1 MGDEPARGGRR
12 DELVRLLQGYASES
26 VLVGQVFAERHGL
39 HPTDLNAMLAVL
51 QADLE
56 GSPLTPGR
64 LGAQLGLSSGAT
76 TAVVDRLE
84 RLGHVLRTREDS
96 DRRRVALR
104 YGDTAAAI
112 GRQFFGPL
120 GDRMDAMLTG
130 FSDAELD
137 VVLRFLAGTTEMLGR
152 HRESEQE
159 LVRGIPGGG
168 PGPSPGHAC
177 GRGGGSATA
186 ISPPR
191 E

>member
-56 GSPLTPGR
+56 GSPLTAGR

-96 DRRRVALR
+96 DRRRVTLR
-104 YGDTAAAI
+104 CGDTAAAI

-120 GDRMDAMLTG
+120 GDRMDAILAG
-130 FSDAELD
+130 FSNAELD
-137 VVLRFLAGTTEMLGR
+137 VVLRFLARTTEMLGR
-152 HRESEQE
+152 HRESEQD
-159 LVRGIPGGG
+159 LFRGTPAAG
-168 PGPSPGHAC
+168 PGSSGHAS
-177 GRGGGSATA
+177 GRGAGSATA

>member
-1 MGDEPARGGRR
+1 MGDEPVRGGRR
-12 DELVRLLQGYASES
+12 DELVRLLQGCASES

-64 LGAQLGLSSGAT
+64 LGARLGLSSGAT

-96 DRRRVALR
+96 DRRRVTLR
-104 YGDTAAAI
+104 YGDTAAAV

-120 GDRMDAMLTG
+120 GDRMDAMLAG

-137 VVLRFLAGTTEMLGR
+137 VVLRFLAVTTEMLGR
-152 HRESEQE
+152 HRESEQG
-159 LVRGIPGGG
+159 LVRSDPGG
-168 PGPSPGHAC
+168 PGQASGHAS